1 MFLFKRRY
9 DKRRYDKRKKEMY
22 DRLISIIPSKISI
35 VSFEYYPKIFGNIVV
50 ELESHNCKH
59 RFFTDR
65 GEIYHNTQMAGENYW
80 KSKMCCDSSYMYFE
94 KENTFQKLLQVIKQE
109 LNI

>member
-9 DKRRYDKRKKEMY
+9 EKRKKEMY
-22 DRLISIIPSKISI
+22 DRLISIIPSEITI

-50 ELESHNCKH
+50 ELESHNSKH
-59 RFFTDR
+59 RFITDR
-65 GEIYHNTQMAGENYW
+65 GEIYHNSQMSGENTW
-80 KSKMCCDSSYMYFE
+80 KSKMCCDNSYMYLK
-94 KENTFQKLLQVIKQE
+94 KEDTFSKLLQVIKQE